1 MGRRRALREARDELA
16 ELLHQI
22 RGGREEVVPATPRT
36 EILLLSF
43 IMFFVLAMSIAAF
56 MGSIN
61 AALVG
66 MVALVFLVMS
76 FMLVMSNYLVSTG
89 RFDRRTIIYWYMAS
103 IGIGLLVAYAV
114 ARGVLPLVIAGILPS
129 EFEFLLSWVMWFIP
143 VLLIAGILIIGLA
156 TPARR

>member
-1 MGRRRALREARDELA
+1 MVKRRALRKGYDELA

-22 RGGREEVVPATPRT
+22 RGGREEVSLTSSRMEV
-36 EILLLSF
+36 LLLSF
-43 IMFFVLAMSIAAF
+43 ILFFVLAMSIAAF

-89 RFDRRTIIYWYMAS
+89 RFTQRTIIYWYMAS
-103 IGIGLLVAYAV
+103 VGIGLLVAYAV
-114 ARGVLPLVIAGILPS
+114 ARRVLPLVLEGILPS
-129 EFEFLLSWVMWFIP
+129 EFEFLLSWAVWFIP

-156 TPARR
+156 TPARK

>member
-1 MGRRRALREARDELA
+1 
-16 ELLHQI
+16 
-22 RGGREEVVPATPRT
+22 
-36 EILLLSF
+36 
-43 IMFFVLAMSIAAF
+43 
-56 MGSIN
+56 
-61 AALVG
+61 

-143 VLLIAGILIIGLA
+143 VLLIAGILIVGLA